1 MLHRL
6 PLIWAL
12 CTPILYAAET
22 TTEQPTAA
30 WAGEGELGFSSTSGN
45 TESENLNA
53 NLGLSREAENWKH
66 SISLEAFRAKTD
78 GQTNVDLFEL
88 RERSQYG
95 LGERSY
101 AYGQLR
107 YQDDEFSGYDYQ
119 ATVAVGAGSR
129 FLSSERHRL
138 DASAG
143 IGIRRV
149 KDSASG
155 DSDDEGIV
163 AADLLYEYAI
173 SETAS
178 LNERLLLEAGENDTY
193 SESETALVTRIN
205 GALSARFSYLVK
217 HNSTVP
223 PGIEKTDRF
232 VTVSLVYAF

>member
-6 PLIWAL
+6 LLIWVL
-12 CTPILYAAET
+12 CPPILYAAES
-22 TTEQPTAA
+22 TTEQPTGE
-30 WAGEGELGFSSTSGN
+30 WKGEGELGFSSTSGN

-53 NLGLSREAENWKH
+53 NLGLSRQTENWKH

-78 GQTNVDLFEL
+78 GETNVDLLEL
-88 RERSQYG
+88 RERSEYG
-95 LGERSY
+95 LSERSY

-107 YQDDEFSGYDYQ
+107 YEDDEFSGYDYQ
-119 ATVAVGAGSR
+119 TTVTVGAGSR
-129 FLSSERHRL
+129 FVESERHRL

-143 IGIRRV
+143 VGIRRV

-163 AADLLYEYAI
+163 GADLIYQYTI

-178 LNERLLLEAGENDTY
+178 LNERLLLEAGEDNTY
-193 SESETALVTRIN
+193 SESETALVTRIS